1 MVTEQASNG
10 TRVKSAAT
18 RLPGL
23 DGVRALAVIAV
34 IAFHEQLTV
43 LPGGFLGVDVF
54 FVLSGYLITDLLVAQ
69 WHQHGRL
76 RLGSFWARRARRLL
90 PALATMLVVVT
101 AATAIIEPSQLAA
114 LRPALLAAVAII
126 GPNRELV
133 LVNTYEARSWEAADN
148 RLIDTAATGTPTCS
162 WPTGSPPSST
172 APACSGRTRCT
183 RSHPAPGSTPTRSP
197 PRSETRLSASVA
209 VTPTGPPLAHHLR
222 PAS

>member
-10 TRVKSAAT
+10 TRVKSAVT

-34 IAFHEQLTV
+34 IAFHEQLSV

-114 LRPALLAAVAII
+114 LRPALLAAVTYSSNWWQALHHQSYFTQFGPPPPLQHLWSLAID
-126 GPNRELV
+126 
-133 LVNTYEARSWEAADN
+133 AS
-148 RLIDTAATGTPTCS
+148 
-162 WPTGSPPSST
+162 SST
-172 APACSGRTRCT
+172 W
-183 RSHPAPGSTPTRSP
+183 
-197 PRSETRLSASVA
+197 SAQ
-209 VTPTGPPLAHHLR
+209 R
-222 PAS
+222 